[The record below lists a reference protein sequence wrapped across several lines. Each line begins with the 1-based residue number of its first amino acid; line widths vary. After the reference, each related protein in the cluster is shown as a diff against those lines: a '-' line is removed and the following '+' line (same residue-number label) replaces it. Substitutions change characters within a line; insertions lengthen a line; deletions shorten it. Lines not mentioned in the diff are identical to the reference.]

1 MAEFKAAELPPV
13 ALAQAALAAD
23 ARERV
28 KACSDEIFAV
38 CERHGCRL
46 VAVPMF
52 TPDGRVVAQ
61 VQVTDKG

>member
-1 MAEFKAAELPPV
+1 MADEEQLSAARARL
-13 ALAQAALAAD
+13 ALAAD
-23 ARERV
+23 KMARV

-46 VAVPMF
+46 VAVPML

-61 VQVTDKG
+61 VQVTDKGPA

>member
-1 MAEFKAAELPPV
+1 MAEEEKPSA
-13 ALAQAALAAD
+13 AQARLALAAD
-23 ARERV
+23 ALARV

-46 VAVPMF
+46 VAVPML

-61 VQVTDKG
+61 VQVRDKG